1 MRKKKLNFN
10 IEPGTEIVNSIFHE
24 ESNIHIDIN
33 VLYKKI
39 LNSFNLMPSGLQVT
53 VKSA

>member
-10 IEPGTEIVNSIFHE
+10 IEPGTEIDNSKFNE
-24 ESNIHIDIN
+24 ESNIRIN
-33 VLYKKI
+33 INFLYKKI
-39 LNSFNLMPSGLQVT
+39 NSFNLMLSGLQVT